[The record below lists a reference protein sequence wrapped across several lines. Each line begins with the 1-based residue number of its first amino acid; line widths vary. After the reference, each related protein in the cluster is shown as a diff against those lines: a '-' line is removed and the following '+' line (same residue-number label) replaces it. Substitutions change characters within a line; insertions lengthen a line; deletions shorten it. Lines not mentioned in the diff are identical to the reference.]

1 MRLTRTLIAT
11 LAVVTAFTAGTEAK
25 FGISKTRVTLKR
37 TRPPDIPLLGD
48 TVTVE
53 VGSRAR
59 GVTDRQLDAIRQR
72 VEDSISADPS
82 RKLVARGADNVVKVG
97 LDELEARI
105 NESVTYETKR
115 VKTGERQE
123 WDEKKKKTVTK
134 DIYSDRQE
142 PVTIHKAQGRLA
154 AHVEVETPSGPRTA
168 DASASYQDE
177 FKGDVRIPAEA
188 SSEQQLER
196 FLVDQ
201 TAARAAAAVS
211 YTVEPVEA
219 LLAVDGHLKDGNR
232 LAQAGLWKEA
242 LATWVDRKPEKGDK
256 EAARFHNIGVAHEAL
271 AYTLPA
277 DSPEYQA
284 RLEQARE
291 AYRQALTMDRDEKYF
306 AEPIQRIE
314 VSLEY
319 AARGQQYA
327 TDLRK
332 WREGREKRN
341 ANAPRARRP
350 EAEGVP
356 SPVTASTPAVASA
369 PAVPKAKP
377 VSPATPRP
385 APAATAAPKVP
396 AAPKP
401 PADPLASSAGVAVPL
416 RNGSFE
422 SGLGPWT
429 VAGKGAVASEP
440 KRGRVFQAASAEA
453 ATTLNQPVGIDVES
467 AKAAT
472 LSLDYKVA
480 SGEGRL
486 RVLVA
491 YDDASGRPRT
501 STLEVTAGDPAGD
514 WTPWTG
520 DLLAL
525 RPRATRFKEVRIVSE
540 GGTVLLDN
548 VALTVR

>member
-1 MRLTRTLIAT
+1 MRLTRTVVAT
-11 LAVVTAFTAGTEAK
+11 LAVVTAFSAGTEAK
-25 FGISKTRVTLKR
+25 FGISKTRVMLKR
-37 TRPPDIPLLGD
+37 TRPPDIPLLGE

-82 RKLVARGADNVVKVG
+82 RRLVARGADNVVQVG
-97 LDELEARI
+97 VDELEARI
-105 NESVTYETKR
+105 NQTVTYETRR

-123 WDEKKKKTVTK
+123 WDDKKKKNVTK

-142 PVTIHKAQGRLA
+142 PVTIHRAQGRVA

-188 SSEQQLER
+188 SSEPQLER

-201 TAARAAAAVS
+201 AAGRAAAAVS

-271 AYTLPA
+271 AYALPA
-277 DSPEYQA
+277 DSPEHQA

-291 AYRQALTMDRDEKYF
+291 AYRQALTLDRDEKYF

-319 AARGQQYA
+319 ASRGQRYVLEAQ
-327 TDLRK
+327 K
-332 WREGREKRN
+332 WREGREKRS
-341 ANAPRARRP
+341 ASAPRARRP
-350 EAEGVP
+350 EAEMVP
-356 SPVTASTPAVASA
+356 SPVTASTPAVAA
-369 PAVPKAKP
+369 AAAVPKARP
-377 VSPATPRP
+377 VPPPTLRP
-385 APAATAAPKVP
+385 APAATAAPKAP
-396 AAPKP
+396 AP
-401 PADPLASSAGVAVPL
+401 DPLMSSAGVAVPL

-422 SGLGPWT
+422 AGLGPWT

-440 KRGRVFQAASAEA
+440 KRGRVFQAVAVDA
-453 ATTLNQPVGIDVES
+453 ATTLNQPIGVDVAS
-467 AKAAT
+467 ARAAT

-501 STLEVTAGDPAGD
+501 STLEVTAGDSAGD

-525 RPRATRFKEVRIVSE
+525 RPRATRVKEVRIVTE

>member
-1 MRLTRTLIAT
+1 MRLTRTLVAT
-11 LAVVTAFTAGTEAK
+11 LVIAAAFSGGIEAK

-37 TRPPDIPLLGD
+37 TRPPDIPLVGD

-72 VEDSISADPS
+72 VEDSISADS
-82 RKLVARGADNVVKVG
+82 SKKLVARGADNVVQVG
-97 LDELEARI
+97 LDELDARI
-105 NESVTYETKR
+105 NQTVTYETRR

-123 WDEKKKKTVTK
+123 WDAKKQKNVTK

-142 PVTIHKAQGRLA
+142 PVTVQHAQGHVS

-188 SSEQQLER
+188 SSEPQLER

-201 TAARAAAAVS
+201 AAGRAAAAVS
-211 YTVEPVEA
+211 YTVEPLEV
-219 LLAVDGHLKDGNR
+219 LLAVDGDLKDGNR

-242 LATWVDRKPEKGDK
+242 LAAWVDRKPLKGDK

-271 AYTLPA
+271 AYALPP
-277 DSPEYQA
+277 DGPEHRA

-291 AYRQALTMDRDEKYF
+291 AYRQALTLDRDEKYF

-314 VSLEY
+314 TSLEY
-319 AARGQQYA
+319 AERSQKYA
-327 TDLRK
+327 ADAWK
-332 WREGREKRN
+332 WKEAREKRS
-341 ANAPRARRP
+341 ASSSRARRP
-350 EAEGVP
+350 EAEMVP
-356 SPVTASTPAVASA
+356 SPVAASA
-369 PAVPKAKP
+369 PAVAAVPAGPKPRP
-377 VSPATPRP
+377 VSPATARP
-385 APAATAAPKVP
+385 APAATAAPKS
-396 AAPKP
+396 AP
-401 PADPLASSAGVAVPL
+401 PADPLASSAGIAVPL

-422 SGLGPWT
+422 AGLGPWAVT
-429 VAGKGAVASEP
+429 GKGAVAPEP
-440 KRGRVFQAASAEA
+440 KRGRVFQAVSTEGP
-453 ATTLNQPVGIDVES
+453 TTLNQPIGVDVAS
-467 AKAAT
+467 AKAAVVA
-472 LSLDYKVA
+472 LDYKVA
-480 SGEGRL
+480 SGEGRV
-486 RVLVA
+486 RVVVA
-491 YDDASGRPRT
+491 YDDAGGRPRT

-525 RPRATRFKEVRIVSE
+525 RPKASRVKEVRIVTE
-540 GGTVLLDN
+540 GATVLLDN
-548 VALTVR
+548 VAVTVR

>member
-1 MRLTRTLIAT
+1 MRLTRTLVAT
-11 LAVVTAFTAGTEAK
+11 LAVVTAFSAGTEAK

-37 TRPPDIPLLGD
+37 TRPPDIPLLGE

-59 GVTDRQLDAIRQR
+59 GVTDRQLDAVRQR

-115 VKTGERQE
+115 VKTGEREE

-168 DASASYQDE
+168 DTSASYQDE

-201 TAARAAAAVS
+201 AAARAAAAVS

-242 LATWVDRKPEKGDK
+242 LASWVDRKPEKGDK

-277 DSPEYQA
+277 DSPEHQA

-341 ANAPRARRP
+341 ASAPRARRP
-350 EAEGVP
+350 EAEMVP
-356 SPVTASTPAVASA
+356 SPVTASTPAVAVA
-369 PAVPKAKP
+369 PALPRAKP

-385 APAATAAPKVP
+385 APAATAAPK
-396 AAPKP
+396 AP
-401 PADPLASSAGVAVPL
+401 PADPLMSSAGVAVPL

-422 SGLGPWT
+422 AGLGPWT
-429 VAGKGAVASEP
+429 VVGKGAVASEP
-440 KRGRVFQAASAEA
+440 KRGRVFQAVSAAA
-453 ATTLNQPVGIDVES
+453 ATTLNQPIGVDVAS
-467 AKAAT
+467 AKGAT

-491 YDDASGRPRT
+491 YDDAAGRPRT

-525 RPRATRFKEVRIVSE
+525 RPKAARIKEVRIVTE
-540 GGTVLLDN
+540 GATMLLDN